1 MNLIILS
8 SLIDNNVKR
17 YSKYLII
24 YKIDNQWKNY
34 IVNSY
39 DKALNLLNKLSKNH
53 NITDKQVKP
62 IGKVIS

>member
-1 MNLIILS
+1 
-8 SLIDNNVKR
+8 VKL

-24 YKIDNQWKNY
+24 YKIDNVWKTY
-34 IVNSY
+34 IINSY

-53 NITDKQVKP
+53 NITDKQLKP